1 MKKTLLGLMLSISL
15 LAGMAVTAN
24 AADETQSS
32 TGDVTFESG
41 SITIDNGG
49 SSSTTANL
57 DFGSHKIGTDD
68 TAPYTNTN
76 DSAQVSV
83 QDQRGTAAGWDLSV
97 AQDTQFISKMT
108 NKTLTGAVITLV
120 GTLDAT
126 SSSTG
131 ADATV
136 NGTVA
141 LTPGG
146 TTTSLMTAAAGKGNG
161 TSVADLTKST
171 LDVPT
176 STARVAEAYSTTL
189 TWQLSNTPSNS

>member
-24 AADETQSS
+24 AEDNTQSS
-32 TGDVTFESG
+32 TGDVAFTG
-41 SITIDNGG
+41 GTITIDNGV
-49 SSSTTANL
+49 SSNL
-57 DFGSHKIGTDD
+57 NFGSHEIGADD
-68 TAPYTNTN
+68 ATPYTNTN
-76 DSAQVSV
+76 TSAQVSV

-108 NKTLTGAVITLV
+108 NKTLTGAEITLV
-120 GTLDAT
+120 GALDT
-126 SSSTG
+126 TNSSTD

-136 NGTVA
+136 NAKVA

-171 LDVPT
+171 LAVPA

-189 TWQLSNTPSNS
+189 TWQLSDTPSNS